1 MEKDEELRL
10 LKELEELR
18 HSNRIIEI
26 EIEAKK
32 HRETEAVK
40 FDHQMQLQ
48 RIRSA
53 EIRRTIDRKGDR
65 DFMEG
70 YARK

>member
-1 MEKDEELRL
+1 MEKDEELKAL
-10 LKELEELR
+10 QLIEELR
-18 HSNRIIEI
+18 HKNRIAEI
-26 EIEAKK
+26 ELEAEAQRKL
-32 HRETEAVK
+32 EAVK

-53 EIRRTIDRKGDR
+53 EIRRTIDRRGDR
-65 DFMEG
+65 EFMEG

>member
-1 MEKDEELRL
+1 MEKDKELQL

-18 HSNRIIEI
+18 HKNKIE
-26 EIEAKK
+26 EILLEFDRQKEMEGI
-32 HRETEAVK
+32 R

-53 EIRRTIDRKGDR
+53 EIRKTIERRSDR
-65 DFMEG
+65 DFAEG